1 MTDPV
6 GAWTN
11 ESARWIPLRENG
23 PITALVVSRVS
34 GTCAKTAYQVSWPL
48 HVPNMS
54 KSQLRV
60 HTYFIRTVMAY
71 RQDNQKII
79 DDSFIGPSNQRSL
92 RREKIQCTII
102 VQMPTY
108 KMKSIIP
115 RLENVYKRQS

>member
-1 MTDPV
+1 
-6 GAWTN
+6 
-11 ESARWIPLRENG
+11 
-23 PITALVVSRVS
+23 
-34 GTCAKTAYQVSWPL
+34 
-48 HVPNMS
+48 
-54 KSQLRV
+54 
-60 HTYFIRTVMAY
+60 MAY